1 MNKENT
7 MNEAQKIAQALAAIP
22 ADFQDKAVA
31 ATMRSQFW
39 EIIDCPVTLDL
50 ALAFAGLDGADK
62 VSRLRKCAR
71 ALALKTQDPKAC
83 QYLLEIY
90 ESDNPEEQLE
100 AFKVFRNRLGG

>member
-7 MNEAQKIAQALAAIP
+7 MNEAQKIAQ
-22 ADFQDKAVA
+22 
-31 ATMRSQFW
+31 
-39 EIIDCPVTLDL
+39 
-50 ALAFAGLDGADK
+50 
-62 VSRLRKCAR
+62 

-100 AFKVFRNRLGG
+100 AFKVFRNRLVLKEAKEFMEVNKIGDVRQNRLKRQTGVTLSNIFGKKVA

>member
-62 VSRLRKCAR
+62 SVVCVNVPERWRLKRKIRRR
-71 ALALKTQDPKAC
+71 ASICWRFTNRITQ
-83 QYLLEIY
+83 
-90 ESDNPEEQLE
+90 
-100 AFKVFRNRLGG
+100 RNSWRRSKCSAIGWC